1 MPLAPFC
8 EQTDRSTA
16 LYVPVYSY
24 LYSSYLVG
32 TGWVAVCTCA
42 ADVDCRPSGLAV
54 RFPLR
59 PFAAL
64 AVGSLC
70 ASVPSGVG
78 LPLCLSTGIL
88 E

>member
-1 MPLAPFC
+1 M
-8 EQTDRSTA
+8 
-16 LYVPVYSY
+16 
-24 LYSSYLVG
+24 
-32 TGWVAVCTCA
+32 AVCTCA